1 MKPLSQDEITSSISS
16 LNEWK
21 VENDALVAEW
31 IFPDFIQAFQFLTAV
46 AIEAEKHQHHPEIQ
60 NVYNRVGL
68 RLSTHDA
75 GNKITQKDV
84 DLALAI
90 SGLIKE

>member
-1 MKPLSQDEITSSISS
+1 MKPLSQDEITASINS
-16 LNEWK
+16 LNTWK
-21 VENDALVAEW
+21 VESGALVAEW
-31 IFPDFIQAFQFLTAV
+31 VFTDFVQAFQFLTAV

-75 GNKITQKDV
+75 GDKITQKDV